1 MTAPT
6 PVIETFCLGPFVS
19 SRIWTGLWQLSSPEW
34 GTAKA
39 SKIRQAMNRY
49 VEMGYTGFGTSISHV
64 PLLSPLMIPDMVCYW
79 LSS

>member
-6 PVIETFCLGPFVS
+6 PVIETFCLGPFIS

-39 SKIRQAMNRY
+39 SKIRQAMSRH
-49 VEMGYTGFGTSISHV
+49 VEMGYTGFGKWSYFELILAKIHHS
-64 PLLSPLMIPDMVCYW
+64 
-79 LSS
+79 

>member
-39 SKIRQAMNRY
+39 SKIRQAMNRH
-49 VEMGYTGFGTSISHV
+49 VEMGYTGFGTSV
-64 PLLSPLMIPDMVCYW
+64 FTCTLALF
-79 LSS
+79 